1 MIHSIDSSD
10 DEVEHVESGPTPED
24 VEKMG
29 AATRAFFVF
38 MAAAVAFFESRQD
51 AQGSEEFEI
60 GRSMAKL
67 RIARKRE
74 AELLLDAT
82 PKPNKP
88 FNPVNAANYSKAME
102 ENRLE
107 MVRINI
113 GLNASFLSIRGIQRL
128 GREYLKSREARLAH
142 QLEEEQAASTL
153 APDADQVTSSALELG
168 ASSGVGSSGAS
179 SGAVRMFD

>member
-1 MIHSIDSSD
+1 MNKNSIRIQIIQSNLLYLLLININQNNMIHSIDNSD
-10 DEVEHVESGPTPED
+10 DEVEHVESGPTLED

-82 PKPNKP
+82 PKPNRP
-88 FNPVNAANYSKAME
+88 FDPINAANYSKAME

-113 GLNASFLSIRGIQRL
+113 GLNASFLSILSEAGPRVHQVKRGPSCSPA
-128 GREYLKSREARLAH
+128 GR
-142 QLEEEQAASTL
+142 
-153 APDADQVTSSALELG
+153 
-168 ASSGVGSSGAS
+168 
-179 SGAVRMFD
+179 